1 MPLDSAGLDEDVKR
15 SLGSFVEVRSFGLL
29 FLICGIGVGELE
41 LAVPEDFEAVMEVGT
56 GSEDLGSEAR
66 TGVIDFDEL
75 EALRGSVRYGG
86 FNVGGVTT
94 SEQEHGE
101 QCKAAERTH
110 TGLKRNRGGVTVRVL
125 KGLGEDR
132 FWAAPAKYRDSS
144 APLRCA
150 QNDELLWAWAL

>member
-1 MPLDSAGLDEDVKR
+1 VLRAAGPFSEVSGLQKEFKKKDFVAVSSTNGGAILPLDSAGLYEDVKR
-15 SLGSFVEVRSFGLL
+15 PLGSFVEVRSFGLL
-29 FLICGIGVGELE
+29 FLICGIGIGEFE
-41 LAVPEDFEAVMEVGT
+41 LAVSEDFESVMEVGT

-66 TGVIDFDEL
+66 AGVIDFHKL

-110 TGLKRNRGGVTVRVL
+110 TGLKRNRGG
-125 KGLGEDR
+125 
-132 FWAAPAKYRDSS
+132 
-144 APLRCA
+144 
-150 QNDELLWAWAL
+150 